1 MCESKRRKNYISS
14 HLCICKTYR
23 LGQSIWGRLRSGRL
37 GCQRLRCRWL
47 KRENN
52 YISFKSV
59 KKKTYRLCPSRCRRL
74 RCRRLRCWILGCQRL
89 EMNYITSPFCI
100 VKYVLVR
107 SKYHHQPVPPFV
119 LEYLKRNMM
128 ITW

>member
-14 HLCICKTYR
+14 HLCIFKTYR
-23 LGQSIWGRLRSGRL
+23 LGQSIWGRLKSGRL

-59 KKKTYRLCPSRCRRL
+59 KKNKHT
-74 RCRRLRCWILGCQRL
+74 GCVQADA
-89 EMNYITSPFCI
+89 EGSDVGGSDVGY
-100 VKYVLVR
+100 
-107 SKYHHQPVPPFV
+107 
-119 LEYLKRNMM
+119 
-128 ITW
+128 